1 MICAVQTLGVRAAA
15 TNKGAKME
23 SVYAN
28 EILQRMA
35 RERNCSVPEVIQEY
49 LEYQVNGRCQ
59 HFWPDQNE
67 ACRFMLENG

>member
-1 MICAVQTLGVRAAA
+1 
-15 TNKGAKME
+15 ME
-23 SVYAN
+23 TVYAN

-35 RERNCSVPEVIQEY
+35 RERNCTVREVIDEY
-49 LEYQVNGRCQ
+49 LKYQVNGQCR

>member
-1 MICAVQTLGVRAAA
+1 
-15 TNKGAKME
+15 ME
-23 SVYAN
+23 SVFAN

-35 RERNCSVPEVIQEY
+35 RERRCTVPEVIQEY
-49 LEYQVNGRCQ
+49 LEYQINGQCR